1 MIRIYTAKYDKM
13 TDAMFQTRTLKTFFE
28 IRPLDKDDFDIYSFF
43 EFIDCITQDYVCSL
57 TSYPNTVS
65 ITAKNKNF
73 KNNEESFKIVISNNF
88 QKFTVKVRDGLCF
101 LGHQTIDDDEC
112 IILKPYSYIRDKN
125 ASFFFENKS
134 WDSNFLYKNS
144 VLFKLGNYIAKS
156 NTNAPFFMKYAF
168 RGFLNTKTLQNYKT
182 ENKIKNIQSLMQ
194 SLPGYVLIKYEDEIP
209 NSKKKW
215 NKIELEGKEKVLV
228 SCIWIMP
235 WIEKVLEKIHYLE
248 IDASFYAIEPYKYCI
263 FHAIN
268 NNSSIPIALSFH
280 PEEESELYN
289 LIFEGMSNFNLNI
302 NLLFN
307 LEVLSDMHPALKKFC
322 NDHNLNINFCHRHII
337 GHFSGHSSLGIW
349 VARLLRT
356 RTINEYLQER
366 ELIRGELNVFIN
378 KRVELMGKIND
389 KLQEKIDDLV
399 IMLTLPS
406 DPEIDINKI
415 QNSNYYINKWA
426 NWIRR
431 DKHIGRCTNHCEGS
445 HANINGSFPNSGKH
459 SVKKGLMKIVNYIL
473 QYLENR
479 QDNFDLSFKRRF
491 NAFIG
496 KVQMIVC
503 RNSKSYLECSHQTCN
518 ECEEDKYNQ
527 MIYGVRFPCIHTV
540 LYEYSNVINQLN
552 FNIDEEVNVQCFF
565 AYLLIRFPRTHFE
578 FSKFNNSLIEIKQIV
593 SGFINDFPT
602 KIYINNISH
611 LEFIALSFLKCF
623 CYKLPETLQIDP
635 KSPKYN
641 FTNFKYITSN
651 FDFNKKINNENK
663 DQYPFDLEEYDFDL
677 FIRPE
682 DTEETRLIKKTFAET
697 KKEIKMIY
705 PSLSKAANMICLHNY
720 IHHLSKDLV
729 NTDESILEK
738 LAVFKIECWLMA
750 DSYADSDDFMN

>member
-13 TDAMFQTRTLKTFFE
+13 TNEMFQTRILKTFIE

-57 TSYPNTVS
+57 TSYHNTIS

-73 KNNEESFKIVISNNF
+73 KNNEESFKLVISNDF

-125 ASFFFENKS
+125 TSFFFDNKS

-215 NKIELEGKEKVLV
+215 NKIELEGKEQVLV

-235 WIEKVLEKIHYLE
+235 WIEIVLEKIHYLE
-248 IDASFYAIEPYKYCI
+248 IDASFYAIDPYKYCI

-302 NLLFN
+302 NLLFK
-307 LEVLSDMHPALKKFC
+307 LEVLSDMHPAIKKFC

-378 KRVELMGKIND
+378 KRVKLMGKINN

-406 DPEIDINKI
+406 DPEIDLNKI

-426 NWIRR
+426 NWI
-431 DKHIGRCTNHCEGS
+431 
-445 HANINGSFPNSGKH
+445 
-459 SVKKGLMKIVNYIL
+459 
-473 QYLENR
+473 
-479 QDNFDLSFKRRF
+479 
-491 NAFIG
+491 
-496 KVQMIVC
+496 
-503 RNSKSYLECSHQTCN
+503 
-518 ECEEDKYNQ
+518 
-527 MIYGVRFPCIHTV
+527 
-540 LYEYSNVINQLN
+540 
-552 FNIDEEVNVQCFF
+552 
-565 AYLLIRFPRTHFE
+565 
-578 FSKFNNSLIEIKQIV
+578 
-593 SGFINDFPT
+593 
-602 KIYINNISH
+602 
-611 LEFIALSFLKCF
+611 
-623 CYKLPETLQIDP
+623 
-635 KSPKYN
+635 
-641 FTNFKYITSN
+641 
-651 FDFNKKINNENK
+651 
-663 DQYPFDLEEYDFDL
+663 
-677 FIRPE
+677 
-682 DTEETRLIKKTFAET
+682 
-697 KKEIKMIY
+697 
-705 PSLSKAANMICLHNY
+705 
-720 IHHLSKDLV
+720 
-729 NTDESILEK
+729 
-738 LAVFKIECWLMA
+738 
-750 DSYADSDDFMN
+750 